1 MEDIKNPS
9 QEILSARAWLRDD
22 GMVIYSEEGTRLQN
36 RILRRDQLRMQLF
49 CNGAFSENI
58 EKFVNCL
65 LAAGFAEIYQRKL
78 MGKFIA
84 I

>member
-36 RILRRDQLRMQLF
+36 RILRRD
-49 CNGAFSENI
+49 
-58 EKFVNCL
+58 
-65 LAAGFAEIYQRKL
+65 
-78 MGKFIA
+78 
-84 I
+84 